1 MIEEEKQFIEKL
13 LSSEYALD
21 SARTIVKT
29 NKQKAKRLHCRASQ
43 LIQRVSHVDQ
53 WPVTLVIVDTGA
65 KKTDTHHNIS

>member
-21 SARTIVKT
+21 SALAIVKT
-29 NKQKAKRLHCRASQ
+29 NKKKAKRLHCRASQ
-43 LIQRVSHVDQ
+43 LIHVDQ
-53 WPVTLVIVDTGA
+53 WPVTLVIIDTGA

>member
-21 SARTIVKT
+21 SALTIVKT
-29 NKQKAKRLHCRASQ
+29 NKKKAKRLHCRASQ

-53 WPVTLVIVDTGA
+53 
-65 KKTDTHHNIS
+65 